1 MIVRHVKTTM
11 NESRDPMPSLGRM
24 MAFIDG
30 ENMVAR
36 YQAMLEVGRTPTEHV
51 KHVRD
56 VYVWVPG
63 VVWPALNVVVRAT
76 YYTYVVGSEE
86 AVLGTAEQIRSM
98 TFNQYAV
105 PGQSAP
111 SRLINTLTPRVFS
124 KPKNRSGKGV
134 DIQMTVDILSNIY
147 QGNVESVLLVSGD
160 GDYEPVLAECKRM
173 GKQVYVAAFSSGLSP
188 KLRLSADHFTDL
200 DVQFFLLTPTTVAP

>member
-1 MIVRHVKTTM
+1 MFIRHIRTAM
-11 NESRDPMPSLGRM
+11 NEQRDPMPSLGRM

-36 YQAMLEVGRTPTEHV
+36 YQAMLDAGQKPNDHV

-56 VYVWVPG
+56 VYVWVPS
-63 VVWPALNVVVRAT
+63 VVWPALNVVIRAT

-86 AVLGTAEQIRSM
+86 AVLGTSEQIRSM
-98 TFNQYAV
+98 TFNQYSV
-105 PGQSAP
+105 PGQAAT
-111 SRLINTLTPRVFS
+111 SRLIYTLTPRVFS

-173 GKQVYVAAFSSGLSP
+173 GKQVYAAAFSSGLSP
-188 KLRLSADHFTDL
+188 RLRLSADHFTDL
-200 DVQFFLLTPTTVAP
+200 DGQFFQPPPA

>member
-1 MIVRHVKTTM
+1 M
-11 NESRDPMPSLGRM
+11 NEPRDPMPSLGRM

-36 YQAMLEVGRTPTEHV
+36 YQAMLDAGQTPYNNVAHL
-51 KHVRD
+51 RD
-56 VYVWVPG
+56 VYVWLPG
-63 VVWPALNVVVRAT
+63 VVWPALNVVLRAT

-86 AVLGTAEQIRSM
+86 VVLGTSEQIRAM
-98 TFNQYAV
+98 IFCQYSV
-105 PGQSAP
+105 PGQAAP

-124 KPKNRSGKGV
+124 KPKNRNGKGV

-147 QGNVESVLLVSGD
+147 QGNVESILLVSGD

-188 KLRLSADHFTDL
+188 KLRLSADHFTNL
-200 DVQFFLLTPTTVAP
+200 DSQFFKPPPSTRAP